1 MTQEL
6 TKVTTFIIRNHEWVI
21 IHASEAFEGDTQDRH
36 YMGVRRE
43 WITEGKLN
51 RKLNGIQSNLSN
63 TVAEVIDRITDLEEI
78 DYLAETTGMAREEA
92 VIVYFKKK
100 WNLA

>member
-21 IHASEAFEGDTQDRH
+21 IHASETFEGDSQDRH

-43 WITEGKLN
+43 WITDGRLN
-51 RKLNGIQSNLSN
+51 RQLNGIQSNLSK
-63 TVAEVIDRITDLEEI
+63 TVAEVIDRITDLEEV
-78 DYLAETTGMAREEA
+78 DYLAETTDMTREEA
-92 VIVYFKKK
+92 CMTYFKKK
-100 WNLA
+100 WNIA

>member
-21 IHASEAFEGDTQDRH
+21 IHASEAFEGDSQDRH

-43 WITEGKLN
+43 WITDGRLN
-51 RKLNGIQSNLSN
+51 RQLNGIQSNLSK
-63 TVAEVIDRITDLEEI
+63 TVAEVIDHITDLEEV
-78 DYLAETTGMAREEA
+78 DYLAETTDMTREEA
-92 VIVYFKKK
+92 CMAYFKKK
-100 WNLA
+100 WNLG